1 MQRILTVFLLTA
13 LMTLLWACG
22 GSDSQS
28 DEQASNQEQQ
38 METEPSEPTGESA
51 SRDIPEVAELS
62 IEGNDQMRYNKERL
76 EVYEGQTVK
85 LTLTHVGQMAV
96 ESMGHNWVLLTSGTK
111 IDDFALGALDHKD
124 NGYIP
129 PSSGD
134 QVITHTEMIGG
145 GESTTIEFE
154 APAAGTYDF
163 ICTFPGHY
171 GFMKGKFVVK
181 EA

>member
-1 MQRILTVFLLTA
+1 MQKITTLLLLTGMA
-13 LMTLLWACG
+13 LLWACG
-22 GSDSQS
+22 GGDSQS
-28 DEQASNQEQQ
+28 TQEQQ
-38 METEPSEPTGESA
+38 SPQQQTDA
-51 SRDIPEVAELS
+51 SRSAPAAEPETQDIPAVAELT
-62 IEGNDQMRYNKERL
+62 IEGNDQMRFNKDRM
-76 EVYEGQTVK
+76 EVYAGQTVK

-96 ESMGHNWVLLTSGTK
+96 ESMGHNWVLLTPGTK
-111 IDDFALGALDHKD
+111 IDDFALSALDHKD

-129 PSSGD
+129 PNAED
-134 QVITHTEMIGG
+134 KVITHTEMIGG

-154 APAAGTYDF
+154 APEPGTYDF